1 MSISR
6 QQDDCNVEVRSF
18 GVTFRSGH
26 TIPSRQ
32 TALPDAV
39 QWHQLIYA
47 TRGVMTVRTDQCAWV
62 VPPHRG
68 VWIPAGFRYRVE
80 MSGVVALRM
89 LYLQA
94 RPRSA
99 EPFANASRACSV
111 VNVTPLLRELIVR
124 TVLLGALDSSVPEQ
138 KRLIGVI
145 RDELKVLVAVP
156 LQLPMPQDRR
166 AAQFA
171 AIVEADPG
179 GGVPIDKML
188 RKCGASRRTM
198 ERLFRAETAMSLGQW
213 LRRQKL
219 LHALRR
225 LAAGDSVNTVAL
237 ELGYNS
243 ASAFIAMFQRE
254 LGQTPKRYFES

>member
-6 QQDDCNVEVRSF
+6 HDEDEFVEVRSF
-18 GVTFRSGH
+18 GVTFRS
-26 TIPSRQ
+26 
-32 TALPDAV
+32 AKAV
-39 QWHQLIYA
+39 PPKQVFRRTEEWHQLIYA

-68 VWIPAGFRYRVE
+68 VWIPAGFEYRVE
-80 MSGVVALRM
+80 MSGLVALRK
-89 LYLQA
+89 LYIRA
-94 RPRSA
+94 RRR
-99 EPFANASRACSV
+99 ETGLFLDASRICSV

-124 TVLLGALDSSVPEQ
+124 TCIVGALDSSIPEQ

-145 RDELKVLVAVP
+145 RDELKVLIAAP
-156 LQLPMPQDRR
+156 LQLPTPQDSR

-171 AIVEADPG
+171 AIAEADPG
-179 GGVPIDKML
+179 GKTPIEKIL
-188 RKCGASRRTM
+188 RKCGASRRTI
-198 ERLFRAETAMSLGQW
+198 ERLFHAETAMSLGQW

-225 LAAGDSVNTVAL
+225 LAAGDAVKAVAL
-237 ELGYNS
+237 ELGYGS

-254 LGQTPKRYFES
+254 LGQTPKRYFET